1 MTETNTTYFEQ
12 FLVLASGMP
21 LSAIL
26 ISFPYLAWD
35 QQSYVSCECVIL
47 KSCDQKPCGGQ
58 IHLVRLIAIGEQ
70 FEYFLFILCLIL
82 NSNSPVNMSRRVRRA
97 MKIQS
102 SFKDFVSSN
111 VQEKRMVEEGMHS

>member
-1 MTETNTTYFEQ
+1 MTETNNTYFEQ

-35 QQSYVSCECVIL
+35 QQSYVSCDL
-47 KSCDQKPCGGQ
+47 KSRDQKPCGGQ
-58 IHLVRLIAIGEQ
+58 IHLVRLIDIGEQ
-70 FEYFLFILCLIL
+70 FECFLFILCLIL
-82 NSNSPVNMSRRVRRA
+82 NSSSPVNMSRRVRRA

-111 VQEKRMVEEGMHS
+111 VQEKQMVEEGMHS